1 MKRFIF
7 SSLLIFFTMIS
18 FSQIGPGSSATEL
31 SLPDING
38 QQVTLSNFK
47 GKIVLLDFW
56 ASWCGPCRH
65 NNPKLVKLYRKYH
78 SRGFEIYG
86 VSLDTDPASWKQAIH
101 HDKLEWT
108 QVIDDRGWNAQS
120 TVDYHVD
127 AIPSSFLIDRD
138 GIIRVINGTERD
150 IEKALR
156 ELL

>member
-1 MKRFIF
+1 MKRLIF
-7 SSLLIFFTMIS
+7 SFSLIAITMTS
-18 FSQIGPGSSATEL
+18 YSQIGPGSPATEL
-31 SLPDING
+31 SLPDQQG
-38 QQVTLSNFK
+38 QPASLSSFR

-65 NNPKLVKLYRKYH
+65 NNPQLVKLYKKYH
-78 SRGFEIYG
+78 PKGFEIYG
-86 VSLDTDPASWKQAIH
+86 VSLDTDAESWKQAIH
-101 HDKLEWT
+101 HDKLAWT

-127 AIPSSFLIDRD
+127 AIPSSFLIDRE
-138 GIIRVINGTERD
+138 GVIRVVNGSEKD